1 MTKKTEK
8 KTTTT
13 KKVPVEKKVS
23 EKSEKKI
30 LFEAVQEHSE
40 KNYIIVG
47 ALTKAGLIGQYL
59 HEESVY
65 GVEDIEPT
73 ITEDELNKII
83 KDFIGA

>member
-1 MTKKTEK
+1 MTKKTEN
-8 KTTTT
+8 KTKTT
-13 KKVPVEKKVS
+13 KKVSVEKKV
-23 EKSEKKI
+23 SEKKI
-30 LFEAVQEHSE
+30 LFEAVKEHSE
-40 KNYIIVG
+40 KNYIVVG

-59 HEESVY
+59 HEKSVY